1 MPSGNAGP
9 VGCTKIIYLS
19 RITLVGNA
27 TIAISNQVGTT
38 ISYAIYLCGYSLH
51 IQPVSSIQVKWWKD
65 TLSPRVHCSY

>member
-1 MPSGNAGP
+1 MPSGNAVP

-38 ISYAIYLCGYSLH
+38 ISYAIYV
-51 IQPVSSIQVKWWKD
+51 PVW
-65 TLSPRVHCSY
+65 L

>member
-1 MPSGNAGP
+1 MPSGNAVP

-38 ISYAIYLCGYSLH
+38 ISYAIYV
-51 IQPVSSIQVKWWKD
+51 PVWLQSTHSTGVVDSSEVVE
-65 TLSPRVHCSY
+65 RYA